1 MGYYI
6 QEQQMKLVMICCKQ
20 FKGKYCVENIW
31 YEYEEIVL
39 LYDIYEKIICIISV
53 NVVNMVKVFD
63 FVLFGFEEE

>member
-1 MGYYI
+1 
-6 QEQQMKLVMICCKQ
+6 MKLVMICCKW
-20 FKGKYCVENIW
+20 FKGKYSVENIW